1 MLFARLGPLPLADAR
16 PGMTA
21 QFEFATKESRS
32 MSSNTPRAQLP
43 LLAAAQAQKHV
54 THNDAL
60 LQLDALIFARFL
72 SRNLSTPPAT
82 PADGDT
88 YLVKATATGA
98 WTGQNGQIAYANG
111 GVWRF
116 AAPFTGLTAY
126 VVDEAKLIVFNGTA
140 FVDYASTLAL
150 QNVPLVG
157 VNATADATN
166 KFSVSSAALL
176 FNNIGNGVQ
185 VKLNKNAV
193 ADTASILYQTGFS
206 GRAEIGLTGDDDFH
220 FKVSG
225 DGSTFFEA
233 LRVTKSSGLVTLPVG
248 QLNPSSDVNTLDDYK
263 EGTFTPTIAGTATP
277 GAHTYALQVGS
288 YTKIGNRVFFTVAIN
303 LSSKDAAMSG
313 SVRIAG
319 LPLTSNSAVNFS
331 LVNVSTSNV
340 TLAAGVATFGAV
352 FASSTTCSVLL
363 GASGAVSSN
372 LGSAAVGNSSEF
384 YATGSYVV

>member
-1 MLFARLGPLPLADAR
+1 
-16 PGMTA
+16 
-21 QFEFATKESRS
+21 
-32 MSSNTPRAQLP
+32 MSSTNTPRAQLP

-72 SRNLSTPPAT
+72 SRNVSTPPAT

-140 FVDYASTLAL
+140 WVDYASTLAL
-150 QNVPLVG
+150 QNVPLIG

-166 KFSVSSAALL
+166 KFAVSSSALL

-185 VKLNKNAV
+185 MKLNKNAV

-225 DGSTFFEA
+225 DGATFFEA
-233 LRVTKSSGLVTLPVG
+233 LRLTKTSGLVSLPIG
-248 QLNPSSDVNTLDDYK
+248 QLKFPATQNPSSDVNTLDDYK
-263 EGTFTPTIAGTATP
+263 EGTFAPTIAGSTTP

-303 LSSKDAAMSG
+303 LSAKDSAMSG
-313 SVRIAG
+313 TVRIAG
-319 LPLTSNSAVNFS
+319 LPFNSNGAVNFS
-331 LVNVSTSNV
+331 LVNISTSNV

-352 FASSTTCSVLL
+352 FASSTTCNVLL
-363 GASGAVSSN
+363 GASAAVSSN